1 MRNPTF
7 NERSFVPEVLRVHG
21 ADGRHDDRGKQQQV
35 KNHMVTVQNSK
46 APPEHWEIYKPK
58 ETYGHVRALQTLS
71 NGENPPYD
79 NTLRIVEHS
88 GSRASHT
95 EAYKTRKHPGYI
107 RNQFG
112 GYFTS

>member
-1 MRNPTF
+1 M
-7 NERSFVPEVLRVHG
+7 
-21 ADGRHDDRGKQQQV
+21 
-35 KNHMVTVQNSK
+35 
-46 APPEHWEIYKPK
+46 
-58 ETYGHVRALQTLS
+58 RALQTLS

>member
-1 MRNPTF
+1 MRV
-7 NERSFVPEVLRVHG
+7 EGVHGLRVLGGG
-21 ADGRHDDRGKQQQV
+21 ADD
-35 KNHMVTVQNSK
+35 T
-46 APPEHWEIYKPK
+46 
-58 ETYGHVRALQTLS
+58 
-71 NGENPPYD
+71 
-79 NTLRIVEHS
+79 HS